1 MPFLN
6 FNTKNKVKI
15 WDGINGAL
23 FHSDKLTIGHMIIDK
38 GTPLPEHQHPHEQWL
53 NLIEGELELTV
64 GGETKILLP
73 GMGAYIPSN
82 TPHSGKA
89 ITECK
94 VIDVFYPVRE
104 DFVALEKQ

>member
-23 FHSDKLTIGHMIIDK
+23 FHSGKLTVGEMMIDK
-38 GTPLPEHQHPHEQWL
+38 GTLLPEHSHPHEQWL
-53 NLIEGELELTV
+53 NLIQGELELTV
-64 GGETKILLP
+64 GGETQLLQP
-73 GMGAYIPSN
+73 GMLAYIPSN
-82 TPHSGKA
+82 IPHSGKA

-104 DFVALEKQ
+104 DFVALEL